1 MLLGWVGLAI
11 AVSGPIYST
20 TTSMVDANGV
30 VTTSGPQL
38 GLLQT
43 GMSASTAVLLV
54 ATAVMFG
61 LVTIAALLHVRT
73 DGADAWR
80 VLVAVTALLV
90 VLVVLGLPT
99 LGFWLVPGGAFALT
113 AVQAGRRVQPLAHRQ
128 LAQVRPVPFLEHS
141 PGPGRAAL
149 SQVRPCGR
157 GTGGCTV
164 RDRLVVVPPH
174 GVRGV
179 LPKPGDRRG
188 RVRAVVHRV
197 TEEDRGVHGLPDPLE
212 RGEVRVEVTHD
223 QEAHPLS

>member
-113 AVQAGRRVQPLAHRQ
+113 AVQAGRRV
-128 LAQVRPVPFLEHS
+128 
-141 PGPGRAAL
+141 
-149 SQVRPCGR
+149 
-157 GTGGCTV
+157 
-164 RDRLVVVPPH
+164 
-174 GVRGV
+174 
-179 LPKPGDRRG
+179 
-188 RVRAVVHRV
+188 
-197 TEEDRGVHGLPDPLE
+197 
-212 RGEVRVEVTHD
+212 
-223 QEAHPLS
+223 